1 MVRGGPKP
9 CEEGDVKI
17 EPDAVLVCTACGVE
31 GSHELLYL
39 SDHVSASRCESC
51 GAARMFTGQ
60 LYADYAR
67 DVAERRLRL
76 PCSLAVRRLGNPLE
90 VLGWPIKIVKK
101 PFGLLRELDRV
112 ATLDRVYRRGSSG
125 RVRSRTWANTESG

>member
-1 MVRGGPKP
+1 VVRGGPKL
-9 CEEGDVKI
+9 CEEGDLKI
-17 EPDAVLVCTACGVE
+17 EPDAVLVCTTCGVE

-39 SDHVSASRCESC
+39 SEHVSASRCENC
-51 GAARMFTGQ
+51 GSVLMFTGQ
-60 LYADYAR
+60 LYANYAR
-67 DVAERRLRL
+67 DLVERGLRL
-76 PCSLAVRRLGNPLE
+76 PCSLAGRLLGNPLE

-125 RVRSRTWANTESG
+125 RGRPRTWANTESG